1 MYLSPAFGIVVNL
14 IATGEC
20 KTVMSNSK
28 AFLNPFKV
36 PGNFGIN
43 RRVLEHFYFMSPEP
57 DSHPKW

>member
-1 MYLSPAFGIVVNL
+1 MYLSPAFGIAVNL

-43 RRVLEHFYFMSPEP
+43 RRVLEHFFL
-57 DSHPKW
+57 